1 MEEFKKSDF
10 HPDINLSMSFFGDI
24 EMPKKNR
31 IKLKMDYIDI
41 HITSQE
47 FKMKEFQ
54 NMLKLMKLFGEEQE
68 EVEAIVSNPLYK
80 FLHNT

>member
-1 MEEFKKSDF
+1 
-10 HPDINLSMSFFGDI
+10 MSFFGDI

-41 HITSQE
+41 HLTSQE

-54 NMLKLMKLFGEEQE
+54 SMLQLMKVFGEETE
-68 EVEAIVSNPLYK
+68 EVEEIVSNPLYK
-80 FLHNT
+80 FLHNTE